1 MSKYGSLEPVKD
13 LPQLYKVVQMCPDP
27 QLLSIYMDGEL
38 PSPWK
43 EKMEAHLAECSVC
56 KGNYDNFKKLQEHF
70 KKDNHQWRTVVE
82 LAERDPQEPLPSER
96 ELMERSKERVWRSLE
111 TKQRFRKYS
120 VWKRRFS
127 IPMPAV
133 AAAAVV
139 IALLAVVML
148 RGNPFSGSFNN
159 NYNLASQ
166 QNIEPV
172 NIFIAEED
180 NIPDITPV
188 SDISGIL
195 QYLGASDTNV
205 IILQLP
211 ESKNFSRSG
220 EPAIIRAADY
230 SGRRP

>member
-1 MSKYGSLEPVKD
+1 
-13 LPQLYKVVQMCPDP
+13 MCPDP

-70 KKDNHQWRTVVE
+70 KKDNHQWRTIVE
-82 LAERDPQEPLPSER
+82 LAERDPQEPLPTEH
-96 ELMERSKERVWRSLE
+96 ELMERAKEKVWRNLE
-111 TKQRFRKYS
+111 SRQRFHRFN
-120 VWKRRFS
+120 VWKRRLS
-127 IPMPAV
+127 IPIPV
-133 AAAAVV
+133 AAAAGVI

-159 NYNLASQ
+159 NNMAN
-166 QNIEPV
+166 QNAEPV
-172 NIFIAEED
+172 NFFLAAED
-180 NIPDITPV
+180 DIPDIAPV
-188 SDISGIL
+188 SDLNGIL
-195 QYLGASDTNV
+195 QYLGAGDSNV

-211 ESKNFSRSG
+211 ESKNFSRTG

>member
-1 MSKYGSLEPVKD
+1 
-13 LPQLYKVVQMCPDP
+13 
-27 QLLSIYMDGEL
+27 MDGEL

-56 KGNYDNFKKLQEHF
+56 KANYDNFKKLQEHF

-82 LAERDPQEPLPSER
+82 LAERDPQEPLPTER
-96 ELMERSKERVWRSLE
+96 ELMEKSKERVWRSLE

-139 IALLAVVML
+139 IALLAAVIL
-148 RGNPFSGSFNN
+148 HGNPFGGSSTN
-159 NYNLASQ
+159 NYNLAHQ
-166 QNIEPV
+166 NIEQLNIEPV
-172 NIFIAEED
+172 NFFIAEED
-180 NIPDITPV
+180 TIPDITPV
-188 SDISGIL
+188 SDINSIL
-195 QYLGASDTNV
+195 QYLGAGDSNV

-211 ESKNFSRSG
+211 ESKDFKRSG